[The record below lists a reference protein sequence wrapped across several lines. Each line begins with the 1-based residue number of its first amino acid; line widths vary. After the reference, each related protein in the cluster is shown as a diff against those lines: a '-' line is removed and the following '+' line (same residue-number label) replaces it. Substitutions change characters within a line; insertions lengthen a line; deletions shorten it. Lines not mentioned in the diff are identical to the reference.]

1 MSRIRHKEYDY
12 LFLADLQLGERK
24 DLNVPT
30 ASGLNSRL
38 LEGIDIVNQVGE
50 VAKKYSVKRIFL
62 LGDVFELKD
71 RIPARIMIL
80 FAEAVAKFTCP
91 LTILKG
97 NHDFAED
104 DYAPI
109 RLLEREGKVK
119 FIAAPYI
126 NMEIAFLPYFRKYE
140 TFTEEWKKLHGTIKG
155 DTGFD
160 VGVKLFLFHNTVPGS
175 KFANNRKAEGEFDLP
190 TFANIRYLAGDIHL
204 PQKVGPIQYL
214 GSPYQ
219 VDFGE
224 EGQDKF
230 VYLYKAHEDTLVPV
244 ELNYP
249 KFVNVELDE
258 QGCYPAIPK
267 DVLEGNYVKLKG
279 EVLKEYKEAVEYTKK
294 QIEKGYNPKFVISTV
309 KYRAD
314 KKARIETVKSDH
326 QAVLSEFLQ
335 QSETELDKQK
345 LLEEG
350 LDLIKE
356 VQNG

>member
-1 MSRIRHKEYDY
+1 MGKIREKTYDF
-12 LFLADLQLGERK
+12 LFFADLQLGERK

-30 ASGLNSRL
+30 KSGLNSRL

-50 VAKKYSVKRIFL
+50 LGRKYQVKRIFL

-80 FAEAVAKFTCP
+80 FAEAVAKYPCP
-91 LTILKG
+91 LTILRG

-104 DYAPI
+104 EYAPI
-109 RLLEREGKVK
+109 RLLEREGKID
-119 FIAAPYI
+119 FISNPWVDFSKTSTS
-126 NMEIAFLPYFRKYE
+126 NGIAFLPYFRKWNQ
-140 TFTEEWKKLHGTIKG
+140 FVEEWKRLHFLIEGHSEPT
-155 DTGFD
+155 
-160 VGVKLFLFHNTVPGS
+160 KLFLFHNTVPGS

-190 TFANIRYLAGDIHL
+190 TIKNVRYLAGDIHL

-230 VYLYKAHEDTLVPV
+230 VYLYKTEGDILTPV
-244 ELNYP
+244 ELKYP
-249 KFVNVELDE
+249 KFISVDVSTINDIE
-258 QGCYPAIPK
+258 QK
-267 DVLEGNYVKLKG
+267 DIEGNYVRMIG
-279 EVLKEYKEAVEYTKK
+279 EVLKEKKEQVEECKK
-294 QIEKGYNPKFVISTV
+294 ILESWNPKFVVSAV
-309 KYRAD
+309 KYRTE
-314 KKARIETVKSDH
+314 KKTRIDVAKSDH

-335 QSETELDKQK
+335 QSETGLDKK
-345 LLEEG
+345 RLLEVG

-356 VQNG
+356 VQT

>member
-1 MSRIRHKEYDY
+1 MGKIREKTYDY
-12 LFLADLQLGERK
+12 LLWADLQLGERK

-38 LEGIDIVNQVGE
+38 LEGIGIANQVGE
-50 VAKKYSVKRIFL
+50 LAKKFQVKRIFL

-80 FAEAVAKFTCP
+80 FAEAVAKFPCP
-91 LTILKG
+91 LVILKG

-104 DYAPI
+104 DYAPV

-140 TFTEEWKKLHGTIKG
+140 NFKEEWIKLHETIKG

-160 VGVKLFLFHNTVPGS
+160 VNVKLFLFHNTVSGA

-230 VYLYKAHEDTLVPV
+230 VYLYKSDIDLLTSV
-244 ELNYP
+244 ELKYP
-249 KFVNVELDE
+249 KFVSVDISIINDIKQEDF
-258 QGCYPAIPK
+258 
-267 DVLEGNYVKLKG
+267 EGNYVRMTG
-279 EVLKEYKEAVEYTKK
+279 EILKEKKEQAEECKK
-294 QIEKGYNPKFVISTV
+294 ILESWNPKFVISIV
-309 KYRAD
+309 KYRTE
-314 KKARIETVKSDH
+314 KRARIETAKDDH

-335 QSETELDKQK
+335 QSETELNKQK
-345 LLEEG
+345 LLEVG

-356 VQNG
+356 ATA

>member
-1 MSRIRHKEYDY
+1 MGKTRYQQYDY

-50 VAKKYSVKRIFL
+50 LAKKFQVKRIFL
-62 LGDVFELKD
+62 LGDVFDLKD

-80 FAEAVAKFTCP
+80 FAEAVKKFPCK

-104 DYAPI
+104 DYAPV
-109 RLLEREGKVK
+109 RLLEREGRLE
-119 FIAAPYI
+119 FISEPSFD
-126 NMEIAFLPYFRKYE
+126 MEIAFLPYFRKYE
-140 TFTEEWKKLHGTIKG
+140 TFTEEWKKLHETIKG

-160 VGVKLFLFHNTVPGS
+160 ANVKLFLFHNTVSGA
-175 KFANNRKAEGEFDLP
+175 KFSNNLKAEGTFDLP

-224 EGQDKF
+224 EGQNKF
-230 VYLYKAHEDTLVPV
+230 VYLYKADIDLLTSV
-244 ELNYP
+244 ELKYP
-249 KFVNVELDE
+249 KFVSVDISTINDIE
-258 QGCYPAIPK
+258 QK
-267 DVLEGNYVKLKG
+267 DVEGNYVRMTG
-279 EVLKEYKEAVEYTKK
+279 EVLKEKKEQAEECKK
-294 QIEKGYNPKFVISTV
+294 ILESWKPKFVISGV
-309 KYRAD
+309 KYRTE
-314 KKARIETVKSDH
+314 KRARIETAKDDH

-345 LLEEG
+345 LLEVG

-356 VQNG
+356 VQS

>member
-1 MSRIRHKEYDY
+1 MAKIRHKEYDF
-12 LFLADLQLGERK
+12 LFFTDLQLGERK

-30 ASGLNSRL
+30 ESGLNSRL
-38 LEGIDIVNQVGE
+38 LEGIDIVEQVGVLAE
-50 VAKKYSVKRIFL
+50 KYKVKRIFL

-80 FAEAVAKFTCP
+80 FSEAVKKYPCP

-109 RLLEREGKVK
+109 KLLEREGRIEFVSEPGLYEYNG
-119 FIAAPYI
+119 ILSL
-126 NMEIAFLPYFRKYE
+126 MLPYYRKYE
-140 TFTEEWKKLHGTIKG
+140 AFKEMWIKQHKMELLS
-155 DTGFD
+155 DI
-160 VGVKLFLFHNTVPGS
+160 KLFMFHNTVPGA
-175 KFANNRKAEGEFDLP
+175 KFSNNRKAEGEFDLP
-190 TFANIRYLAGDIHL
+190 IMKNVRYLAGDVHIA
-204 PQKVGPIQYL
+204 QKVGPVQYL

-230 VYLYKAHEDTLVPV
+230 VYLYKASDDTLVPV

-249 KFVNVELDE
+249 KFVSYDISIIQDE
-258 QGCYPAIPK
+258 PDPSFF
-267 DVLEGNYVKLKG
+267 EGNYVRIMG
-279 EVLKEYKEAVEYTKK
+279 EVLKEKKEQAEECKK
-294 QIEKGYNPKFVISTV
+294 IIESYNPKFVISAV
-309 KYRAD
+309 KFRAD

-345 LLEEG
+345 LLEVG

-356 VQNG
+356 VQT

>member
-1 MSRIRHKEYDY
+1 MGKIREKTYDY
-12 LFLADLQLGERK
+12 LLWADLQLGERK

-38 LEGIDIVNQVGE
+38 LEGIGIANQVGE
-50 VAKKYSVKRIFL
+50 LAKKFQVKRIFL

-80 FAEAVAKFTCP
+80 FAEAVAKFPCP
-91 LTILKG
+91 LVILKG

-104 DYAPI
+104 DYAPV

-140 TFTEEWKKLHGTIKG
+140 NFKEEWIKLHETIKG

-160 VGVKLFLFHNTVPGS
+160 VNVKLFLFHNTVSGA

-230 VYLYKAHEDTLVPV
+230 VYLYKSDIDLLTSV
-244 ELNYP
+244 ELKYP
-249 KFVNVELDE
+249 KFVSVDISIINDIKQEDF
-258 QGCYPAIPK
+258 
-267 DVLEGNYVKLKG
+267 EGNYVRMTG
-279 EVLKEYKEAVEYTKK
+279 EILKEKKEQVEECKK
-294 QIEKGYNPKFVISTV
+294 ILESWNPKFVISIV
-309 KYRAD
+309 KYRTE
-314 KKARIETVKSDH
+314 KRARIETAKDDH

-335 QSETELDKQK
+335 QSETELNKQK
-345 LLEEG
+345 LLEVG

-356 VQNG
+356 ATA

>member
-1 MSRIRHKEYDY
+1 MGKIREKTYDY
-12 LFLADLQLGERK
+12 LFFADLQLGERR

-50 VAKKYSVKRIFL
+50 LARKFQVKRIFL

-80 FAEAVAKFTCP
+80 FAEAVKKFPCK

-104 DYAPI
+104 DYAPV
-109 RLLEREGKVK
+109 RLLEREGKLE
-119 FIAAPYI
+119 FISEPSFD
-126 NMEIAFLPYFRKYE
+126 MEIAFLPYHRKYE
-140 TFTEEWKKLHGTIKG
+140 AFSEEWKKMHEQIKG
-155 DTGFD
+155 DTGYD
-160 VGVKLFLFHNTVPGS
+160 VGVKLFLSHNTVPGS

-230 VYLYKAHEDTLVPV
+230 VYLYKADIDLLTSV
-244 ELNYP
+244 ELKYP
-249 KFVNVELDE
+249 KFVSVDV
-258 QGCYPAIPK
+258 YDPPK
-267 DVLEGNYVKLKG
+267 KTIEIEGNYIRLIG
-279 EVLKEYKEAVEYTKK
+279 EVLKENKDIVEEVKK
-294 QIEKGYNPKFVISTV
+294 FIQMHDPKFVISAV
-309 KYRAD
+309 KYRTE
-314 KKARIETVKSDH
+314 KRARIETAKDNH

-345 LLEEG
+345 LLEVG

-356 VQNG
+356 ATA

>member
-1 MSRIRHKEYDY
+1 MSKIRHKEYDY
-12 LFLADLQLGERK
+12 LFFADLQLGERK

-30 ASGLNSRL
+30 TSGLNSRL

-50 VAKKYSVKRIFL
+50 LARKFQVERIFL
-62 LGDVFELKD
+62 LGDCFELKD

-80 FAEAVAKFTCP
+80 FAEAVAKYPCP

-97 NHDFAED
+97 NHDYAED
-104 DYAPI
+104 DYAPV
-109 RLLEREGKVK
+109 RLLEREGKIK
-119 FIAAPYI
+119 FISAPYI

-140 TFTEEWKKLHGTIKG
+140 TFTEEWKKLHETIKG

-160 VGVKLFLFHNTVPGS
+160 VNVKLFLFHNTLPGS
-175 KFANNRKAEGEFDLP
+175 KFSNNIKAEGEFDLP

-230 VYLYKAHEDTLVPV
+230 VYLYKADIDLLTSV
-244 ELNYP
+244 ELKYP
-249 KFVNVELDE
+249 KFVSIELDE

-267 DVLEGNYVKLKG
+267 EILEGNYIKLKG
-279 EVLKEYKEAVEYTKK
+279 EILKEFKNEVDITKQ
-294 QIEKGYNPKFVISTV
+294 QIIKAYNPKFVISAV
-309 KYRAD
+309 KYRTE
-314 KKARIETVKSDH
+314 KRARIETAKDDH

-335 QSETELDKQK
+335 QSETELDKQR
-345 LLEEG
+345 LLEVG

-356 VQNG
+356 VQI